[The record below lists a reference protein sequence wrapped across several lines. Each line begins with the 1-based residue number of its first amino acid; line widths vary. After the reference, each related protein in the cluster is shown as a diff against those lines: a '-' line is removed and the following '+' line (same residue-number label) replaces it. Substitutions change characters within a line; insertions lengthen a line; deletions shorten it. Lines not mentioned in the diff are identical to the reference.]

1 MKKKDKGIIKDITRS
16 LVSLIVAVVTL
27 KLDLIFVSAIFFLIA
42 ITYDVWAL
50 KKLGTDY
57 SD

>member
-1 MKKKDKGIIKDITRS
+1 MKKKDKGVIKDITRS

-27 KLDLIFVSAIFFLIA
+27 RLGLIIVSAIFFLVSLA
-42 ITYDVWAL
+42 YDVWAL
-50 KKLGTDY
+50 IKWGTDY

>member
-1 MKKKDKGIIKDITRS
+1 MKKKDKGVIKDITRS

-27 KLDLIFVSAIFFLIA
+27 RLELIIVSAIFFLIA
-42 ITYDVWAL
+42 FTYDISAL
-50 KKLGTDY
+50 IKLGTDY

>member
-1 MKKKDKGIIKDITRS
+1 MEKKDKGIIKDITRS

-27 KLDLIFVSAIFFLIA
+27 KLELIFVSAIFFLIA
-42 ITYDVWAL
+42 FAYDISAL
-50 KKLGTDY
+50 IKLGTDY

>member
-1 MKKKDKGIIKDITRS
+1 MKKKDKGVIKDITRS

-27 KLDLIFVSAIFFLIA
+27 KLELIIVSAIFFLIA
-42 ITYDVWAL
+42 LAYDISAL
-50 KKLGTDY
+50 IKLGTDY